1 MYPSIRINCLSLLVS
16 FAGQLR
22 TVVFLPSEDNSNAS
36 PLVIL
41 SRSITSG
48 STRAIILHTSRCS
61 ASATF
66 NVASFGSFFIVT
78 VMNILIDMIIINIW
92 SHTL

>member
-1 MYPSIRINCLSLLVS
+1 MYPSIRINCLPLSVS
-16 FAGQLR
+16 FAGQLELWFPYLVK
-22 TVVFLPSEDNSNAS
+22 TTNVP
-36 PLVIL
+36 PLLIL

-48 STRAIILHTSRCS
+48 LTRAIILHTSRCS

-66 NVASFGSFFIVT
+66 NVAGFGSFFIVT